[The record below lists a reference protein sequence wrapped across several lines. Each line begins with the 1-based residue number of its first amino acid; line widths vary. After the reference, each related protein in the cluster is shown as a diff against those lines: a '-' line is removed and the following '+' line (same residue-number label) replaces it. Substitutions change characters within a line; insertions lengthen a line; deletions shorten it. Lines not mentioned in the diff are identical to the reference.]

1 MPLMSHGHAR
11 ELWRTCQRVTSY
23 DNQARANLWML
34 CVTAYLDLGLSFQGF
49 EFHIRLS
56 ILPASWGSSWVPCL
70 CLQTERA
77 VLLRART
84 WLSSAGNT
92 ESSARVQLSLV
103 WLSLFPACATS
114 AHNLILADGS
124 AVWPAV
130 ILNRQP
136 WHSHNLG
143 STLTM
148 RFVDWHLLI

>member
-1 MPLMSHGHAR
+1 MLTQESMPLMSHGHAR

-84 WLSSAGNT
+84 WLSSAGNR
-92 ESSARVQLSLV
+92 ELSQ
-103 WLSLFPACATS
+103 
-114 AHNLILADGS
+114 GS
-124 AVWPAV
+124 AVSRLAEP
-130 ILNRQP
+130 LSGLRDFCTQP
-136 WHSHNLG
+136 DSCRWVSSVAGCN
-143 STLTM
+143 S
-148 RFVDWHLLI
+148 